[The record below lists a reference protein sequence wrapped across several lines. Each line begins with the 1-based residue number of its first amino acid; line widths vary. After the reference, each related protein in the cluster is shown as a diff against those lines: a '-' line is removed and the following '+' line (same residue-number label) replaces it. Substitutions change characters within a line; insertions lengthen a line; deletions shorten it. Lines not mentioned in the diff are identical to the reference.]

1 MRGKIFR
8 FNLLIIIFFLL
19 INSLLF
25 NQYFSI
31 FATDN
36 FEIDAKNSITIDVK
50 TGRILHEK
58 NAFERVSIA
67 STTKIMTAIVAL
79 ENANYDDVFE
89 VSNKAAWVGGS
100 SMGLRKGEKIPL
112 YQLLYGLM
120 LRSGNDSAVVIAEGI
135 AGSVDDFAVLMNK
148 KAKSLGL
155 SDSNFVTPHGLDA
168 QGQYS
173 TAYDLAIL
181 TKYALENKT
190 FRRIFGTKD
199 IVFFNRAMRNT
210 NPLLG
215 VYEWVDGGKTGY
227 TSQAGRCLVLSANRN
242 GFRIISVF
250 LNCSTSNTRIQ
261 SAKKVLDHI
270 FFNYRLVML
279 ASKDEIVKRVE
290 VKKGEGRF
298 VDAVFEKSLSYPL
311 SKEEFKNTEVKKMLE
326 DYLIAPVKKG
336 DGLGKVSFTLGD
348 GEVLEL
354 DVIAGASVYR
364 KSVFVFFKENLNVL
378 IRGVFSK

>member
-120 LRSGNDSAVVIAEGI
+120 LRSGNDAAVVIAEGI
-135 AGSVDDFAVLMNK
+135 AGSVDDFTVLMNK

-155 SDSNFVTPHGLDA
+155 GDSNFVTPHGLDA

-173 TAYDLAIL
+173 TAFDLAVL

-199 IVFFNRAMRNT
+199 IVFFNRAMRST

-270 FFNYRLVML
+270 FFNYRLVTL

-290 VKKGEGRF
+290 VKKGERRF

-311 SKEEFKNTEVKKMLE
+311 SKEEFKNIEVKKMLE

-336 DGLGKVSFTLGD
+336 DSLGKVSFTLGD